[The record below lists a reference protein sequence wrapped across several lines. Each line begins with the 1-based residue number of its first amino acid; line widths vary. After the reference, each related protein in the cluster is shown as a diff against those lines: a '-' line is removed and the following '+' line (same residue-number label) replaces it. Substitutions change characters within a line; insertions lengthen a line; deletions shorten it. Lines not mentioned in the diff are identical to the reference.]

1 MLSEYIRNFTLGSAK
16 FHRVVR
22 VRFVAPKDGFEFGSV
37 RRTLPVEFGSV
48 RRTLPVEFGSVRQNL
63 SKTGFGSGSVRF
75 DSHL

>member
-1 MLSEYIRNFTLGSAK
+1 MLSEYIRKVTLGSAK

-22 VRFVAPKDGFEFGSV
+22 VRFGAPKDGFEFGSV
-37 RRTLPVEFGSV
+37 RQTLPVK
-48 RRTLPVEFGSVRQNL
+48 FGSVRQNL